1 MKTTILRAGVRHRLI
16 QQIITQSRPSGSAI
30 SRGFT
35 LIELL
40 VVVIIV
46 GTLAAIALPS
56 FLNQGDKAKVAGA
69 KALANA
75 SAKECQVFM
84 MNPADPPYNG
94 TWAMQTA
101 SGDETKLTIE
111 GPTCTTNGGGE
122 FTATIKG
129 GKFDGDTVVAV
140 VDENGGV
147 VITDNTGGTSE

>member
-1 MKTTILRAGVRHRLI
+1 MNTTLDKAGVRNRLI
-16 QQIITQSRPSGSAI
+16 QQIISKSSRSGSDV

-75 SAKECQVFM
+75 AAKECQVFM
-84 MNPADPPYNG
+84 MSPNDPPYNG

-101 SGDETKLTIE
+101 SGDDTKLEIAGDTCKADE
-111 GPTCTTNGGGE
+111 GGT

-129 GKFDGDTVVAV
+129 GKYDSDTVEAV
-140 VDENGGV
+140 VDGNGGV
-147 VITDNTGGTSE
+147 TITYNTGDEE

>member
-1 MKTTILRAGVRHRLI
+1 M
-16 QQIITQSRPSGSAI
+16 
-30 SRGFT
+30 
-35 LIELL
+35 IELL

-75 SAKECQVFM
+75 ASKECQVFM
-84 MNPADPPYNG
+84 MSPDDPPYNG

-101 SGDETKLTIE
+101 SGDDTKLEIA
-111 GPTCTTNGGGE
+111 GPTCAADSE

-129 GKFDGDTVVAV
+129 GKYDQDTVVAV

-147 VITDNTGGTSE
+147 KITDNTGN